1 MSKQH
6 IDRYVIARDRNVVR
20 VDFQRKPEPPAPK
33 FPGAGALRISQS
45 ASCNGPEGSPTW
57 LAPLHERPSAREG
70 QFDAV

>member
-45 ASCNGPEGSPTW
+45 ASCNGPEAQPDV
-57 LAPLHERPSAREG
+57 ARSATRATRCSG
-70 QFDAV
+70 GAV